1 MTYNQVVNE
10 IQTKLEAHPLIKTVK
25 FNPPT
30 NWLNWD
36 DQPVFPVACFVINSG
51 QLNAGREQVFNIQ
64 MWFLDKSGL
73 EGEFE
78 TEITSDQHSIA
89 ADVISN
95 LRKQSNSYL
104 IDTNINWDAIS
115 EKYEDYLSGVGLTF
129 NLNAISKF
137 DACDISL

>member
-1 MTYNQVVNE
+1 MTYNQVVKE

-30 NWLNWD
+30 NWLKWD
-36 DQPVFPVACFVINSG
+36 EQPVFPVACFVINSG
-51 QLNAGREQVFNIQ
+51 GLNAGREQVFNIQ

-104 IDTNINWDAIS
+104 IDTTINWDAIS
-115 EKYEDYLSGVGLTF
+115 EKYEDYLSGVGLTL

>member
-1 MTYNQVVNE
+1 MTYNQVVTE
-10 IQTKLEAHPLIKTVK
+10 IQTKLAAHPLIKTVK

-36 DQPVFPVACFVINSG
+36 NQPVFPVACFVINSG
-51 QLNAGREQVFNIQ
+51 ALNAGREQVFNIQ

-115 EKYEDYLSGVGLTF
+115 EKYEDYLSGVGLSF
-129 NLNAISKF
+129 NLSAISKF

>member
-1 MTYNQVVNE
+1 MTYNQVVTE
-10 IQTKLEAHPLIKTVK
+10 IQTKLAAHPLIKTVK

-36 DQPVFPVACFVINSG
+36 NQPVFPVACFVINSG
-51 QLNAGREQVFNIQ
+51 ALNAGREQVFNIQ

-89 ADVISN
+89 ADVVSN

-115 EKYEDYLSGVGLTF
+115 EKYEDYLSGVGLSF
-129 NLNAISKF
+129 NLSAISKF

>member
-1 MTYNQVVNE
+1 MTYNQVVKE
-10 IQTKLEAHPLIKTVK
+10 IQTKLQAHPLIKTVK
-25 FNPPT
+25 FAPPI

-36 DQPVFPVACFVINSG
+36 EQPIFPVACFTINSG
-51 QLNAGREQVFNIQ
+51 GFNAGREQVFNIQ

-78 TEITSDQHSIA
+78 TDVTSDQHSIA

-115 EKYEDYLSGVGLTF
+115 EKYEDYLSGVGLTL

>member
-1 MTYNQVVNE
+1 MTYNQVVKE

-36 DQPVFPVACFVINSG
+36 EQPVFPVACFVINSG

-115 EKYEDYLSGVGLTF
+115 EKYEDYLSGVGLSF
-129 NLNAISKF
+129 NLSAISKF

>member
-1 MTYNQVVNE
+1 
-10 IQTKLEAHPLIKTVK
+10 
-25 FNPPT
+25 
-30 NWLNWD
+30 
-36 DQPVFPVACFVINSG
+36 
-51 QLNAGREQVFNIQ
+51 

-115 EKYEDYLSGVGLTF
+115 EKYEDYLSGVGLTL

>member
-1 MTYNQVVNE
+1 MTYNQVVKE

-36 DQPVFPVACFVINSG
+36 EQPVFPVACFVINSG
-51 QLNAGREQVFNIQ
+51 GLNAGREQVFNVQ

-115 EKYEDYLSGVGLTF
+115 EKYEDYLSGVGLTL

-137 DACDISL
+137 DACDIIL